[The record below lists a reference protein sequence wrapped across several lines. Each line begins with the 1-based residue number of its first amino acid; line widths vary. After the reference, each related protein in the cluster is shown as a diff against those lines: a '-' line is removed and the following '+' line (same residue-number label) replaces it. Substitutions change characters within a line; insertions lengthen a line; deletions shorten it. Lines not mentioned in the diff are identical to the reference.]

1 MKECGLIACCVFAIG
16 AIGAVSAR
24 LLADSDSAACQD
36 GTLEVIAVDC
46 VGGGA
51 IIEHWVSKVGRGTW
65 GCVILHRWRRSLFGI
80 FRFLAEGHEFVRQ
93 FSLSGGGP
101 RVCSAVLLSGGGPP
115 VCSTVFRP
123 DENPRGP
130 AARGL

>member
-36 GTLEVIAVDC
+36 GTLELIAVDG
-46 VGGGA
+46 VGGRA
-51 IIEHWVSKVGRGTW
+51 IREHWVSKVGRGTW
-65 GCVILHRWRRSLFGI
+65 GRVILHRWRRGLFGI

-93 FSLSGGGP
+93 FLGPTRTREGQLREAFSVVCERGGHI
-101 RVCSAVLLSGGGPP
+101 GPP
-115 VCSTVFRP
+115 PQRFPWVSHR
-123 DENPRGP
+123 
-130 AARGL
+130 